1 MFKGFVLNRIM
12 NISENPA
19 KKISRKTRQKSLRLF
34 SVIFICLILFF
45 SACKCPQINYIGRYA
60 LDTIQGKN
68 PYIRTVDNPDWA
80 IKLDAPGLSNLHKV
94 SNSLYRGAQPGK
106 EGIQELKKLGI
117 KTVINLRSDQS
128 DREMLKDSGI
138 VYKAIPMAASDPKVE
153 DVITFLNIITDS
165 NSAPVFIH
173 CRYGADRTGMMCAIY
188 RIFIQG
194 WSKQNAIEEMRKGGY
209 GFHSIWGNLADFIRE
224 MNVDEIKQKAGL
236 I

>member
-1 MFKGFVLNRIM
+1 M

-165 NSAPVFIH
+165 NSAPFFIP
-173 CRYGADRTGMMCAIY
+173 IY